1 MICTNASLESL
12 RKTRDRAA
20 AEFEHKID
28 NVVISGIAKSV
39 FLERLRSRR
48 MMISTPVKPEHRVRH
63 MHAKDQ
69 VRRTGRALSKPT
81 CCGEPRRLYASSMLA
96 ALEVILHRRGLA

>member
-20 AEFEHKID
+20 AEFERKID
-28 NVVISGIAKSV
+28 NMVISGIAKSI

-48 MMISTPVKPEHRVRH
+48 MAISTPVRPEHRVRH

-69 VRRTGRALSKPT
+69 VRRTGKALGTPT
-81 CCGEPRRLYASSMLA
+81 CCGEPRRLYTVHMLE
-96 ALEVILHRRGLA
+96 ALEIILHRKGLK